1 MFNYDYHFII
11 KELAEELKKLF
22 ICLRKSTEKYM
33 IFTTLIEKE
42 VTRIYKNGE
51 EITRNTS

>member
-22 ICLRKSTEKYM
+22 ICLRKSTKKYM
-33 IFTTLIEKE
+33 TFTTLIEKE